1 MKQQQDIHQQHLLLN
16 CHALL
21 DEVAKAKYGNSL
33 LNKTQQFLIACLE
46 YKVNRNKP
54 NRN

>member
-1 MKQQQDIHQQHLLLN
+1 MKQQQYNHHQHLLIN

-21 DEVAKAKYGNSL
+21 DEVAKTKYGNSL

-46 YKVNRNKP
+46 YKANRTKT
-54 NRN
+54 